1 MMYALAVLLLIAINI
16 HGQKEECTLAPEL
29 IKVYE
34 DFHHERYP
42 TGRYVTVKFK
52 NDVYEKA
59 KEELNEPGK
68 YSNDRTY
75 KSIRRSMSLPND
87 DTPIE
92 KQVENVLRKKFVLKV
107 HQKWN
112 DTLSTMALEEIRA
125 PGTHSG
131 SGKRTSDL
139 YASMEFPLNTKTLEN
154 EVKEVMESKFLRKK
168 KTLWNWSVK
177 MFGCNC
183 QRNVADDNKSNVTVL
198 CLY

>member
-107 HQKWN
+107 HQLKLVHP
-112 DTLSTMALEEIRA
+112 TKFGCT
-125 PGTHSG
+125 
-131 SGKRTSDL
+131 GKFKD
-139 YASMEFPLNTKTLEN
+139 AKNNEHTLEI
-154 EVKEVMESKFLRKK
+154 V
-168 KTLWNWSVK
+168 
-177 MFGCNC
+177 
-183 QRNVADDNKSNVTVL
+183 
-198 CLY
+198 CLYERDRKD

>member
-1 MMYALAVLLLIAINI
+1 MQKCNAKKGTVKRIKAIAERRSVVASMMYALAVLLLIAVNVRGDGDEKKCGTELKNFYENF
-16 HGQKEECTLAPEL
+16 HTKELEQKN
-29 IKVYE
+29 
-34 DFHHERYP
+34 F
-42 TGRYVTVKFK
+42 
-52 NDVYEKA
+52 
-59 KEELNEPGK
+59 
-68 YSNDRTY
+68 
-75 KSIRRSMSLPND
+75 
-87 DTPIE
+87 
-92 KQVENVLRKKFVLKV
+92 
-107 HQKWN
+107 KWN

-198 CLY
+198 CLYYW